1 MLKKSLLILLFLIT
15 GAFLWANDSF
25 IELGGGSIIPI
36 DSPEGSSHPSIQMK
50 KEVIYIT
57 LNDKSYHVQVNFE
70 FYNSG
75 DKTTI
80 NVGFPEWEYGTIKG
94 AKLKEFNTSVN
105 GEFVKFKEIPNTQTQ
120 KENSGIKIQKWF
132 VREITFPAN
141 EITKTSVY
149 YDCDYGYEGYNR
161 SVSYLFGTG
170 KTWNGPIEKQT
181 IVITNRIN
189 DIDSII
195 LADRT
200 SLTENS
206 KVLHGYLMGKIT
218 SSNNHF
224 TIQRT
229 NVLPDYYD
237 NFYMEITEYYYLGLF
252 SKPGDDY
259 TLSTKPIFPSDLIFF
274 TNDQLRYLRNVIYAW
289 HDHIFDSAD
298 LKAIFKKKD
307 WYKPTHK
314 VQTSEFNQT
323 ELKNLKTIMEEEKL
337 RK

>member
-15 GAFLWANDSF
+15 GAFLWANDSYVK
-25 IELGGGSIIPI
+25 IAGGSIIPI

-57 LNDKSYHVQVNFE
+57 LNDKSYTVQVYFE

-75 DKTTI
+75 ETATI
-80 NVGFPEWEYGTIKG
+80 NVGFPEWGYGTTEV
-94 AKLKEFNTSVN
+94 AKLKKFNTSVN

-120 KENSGIKIQKWF
+120 KENSRIKIQKWF
-132 VREITFPAN
+132 VREITFPAK

-149 YDCDYGYEGYNR
+149 YDCDYGYAGGNR

-181 IVITNRIN
+181 IVITNKFSNIDYTILGRRTYLTQN
-189 DIDSII
+189 DKD
-195 LADRT
+195 
-200 SLTENS
+200 LTG
-206 KVLHGYLMGKIT
+206 LLMGKIT
-218 SSNNHF
+218 LNKNQF
-224 TIQRT
+224 TIQRE
-229 NVLPDYYD
+229 NISPDYFDHFHMVIAPCYYIDYFHVD
-237 NFYMEITEYYYLGLF
+237 NSSLESDLIE
-252 SKPGDDY
+252 PD
-259 TLSTKPIFPSDLIFF
+259 DLIFF

-289 HDHIFDSAD
+289 HGHTFDSAD